1 MLKIN
6 SKVSFYQGLTVC
18 EICLLINHKN
28 ILKFFLYIK
37 FISDIM
43 QSTQFELCRSL
54 FHSRYSQ
61 SFQWAHLLNF
71 FVFDGDYALDSI
83 PAEDVVIGDAE
94 DSFPLVAGA
103 FLGLL
108 CCAYSETSLA
118 MFLVLHSN
126 FMSHT
131 FVHGYISFLYKVMLV
146 TLFSNN
152 FILNDME

>member
-1 MLKIN
+1 MLKIK
-6 SKVSFYQGLTVC
+6 SKVSFYQGLIVC

-71 FVFDGDYALDSI
+71 FVLDGDYALDSI
-83 PAEDVVIGDAE
+83 LAEMQ
-94 DSFPLVAGA
+94 
-103 FLGLL
+103 LL
-108 CCAYSETSLA
+108 
-118 MFLVLHSN
+118 
-126 FMSHT
+126 
-131 FVHGYISFLYKVMLV
+131 VMLRIV
-146 TLFSNN
+146 FLWSQAPFQVYCVVPIRRLPWPCSQF
-152 FILNDME
+152 FILILCHILLFTVTFHSCIK